1 MACSQKTKP
10 KLNAKLWETRLQMAK
25 ERIDR
30 SETAYIKANAR
41 KVQADEK
48 WCTEEKGTMLGY
60 EARDDSPVPDTVK
73 FKEKDAE
80 TRTQL
85 CKIMFIFCVT
95 STNPIGYWELDF
107 KKWNDQNDAKTKG
120 GKKAKGITGQ
130 YMAGI
135 IKQIAK
141 KARQVL
147 GPEPITFLHDK
158 APCYQSVMAD
168 IKKGVITDGLGFDGG
183 LEMAAGKAP
192 DMSYL
197 DAGICPFMEREVE
210 EAGAQSADEIRVA
223 VKAAWKKVTPEM
235 CVRIAK
241 RVRRNMKKVI
251 EKKGGNFYAEGS
263 KK

>member
-1 MACSQKTKP
+1 
-10 KLNAKLWETRLQMAK
+10 
-25 ERIDR
+25 
-30 SETAYIKANAR
+30 
-41 KVQADEK
+41 
-48 WCTEEKGTMLGY
+48 ML
-60 EARDDSPVPDTVK
+60 
-73 FKEKDAE
+73 
-80 TRTQL
+80 
-85 CKIMFIFCVT
+85 
-95 STNPIGYWELDF
+95 
-107 KKWNDQNDAKTKG
+107 
-120 GKKAKGITGQ
+120 
-130 YMAGI
+130 
-135 IKQIAK
+135 
-141 KARQVL
+141 
-147 GPEPITFLHDK
+147 
-158 APCYQSVMAD
+158 
-168 IKKGVITDGLGFDGG
+168 DGG